1 MAHAFR
7 LLATGE
13 GTAAFNMALDE
24 AILEAVSA
32 GQAAPTLRLYA
43 WKPAAI
49 SIGYF
54 QGLAEEV
61 DLDACAA
68 NGADVVRRITGG
80 GAVFHQ
86 AEITYS
92 IVIPEGHPLFVR
104 SVLASYERIC
114 AGVIAG
120 LGVLGIQAAFAPIN
134 DIVAGGKKV
143 SGNAQTRKKGCI
155 LQHGTVLLDV
165 DVELMFDLLKVPA
178 EKAKGK
184 LIEDVKQRVTGLRA
198 LRGSP
203 VPYAEAEAA
212 MAVGFAEALSL
223 EYGTQA
229 ASGQAAPSA
238 AAGAVLPTPAELAA
252 AAVIAAEKFA
262 TEAWTA
268 KR

>member
-7 LLATGE
+7 LLTTGE
-13 GTAAFNMALDE
+13 GSAAFNMGLDE
-24 AILEAVSA
+24 AILASVSK
-32 GQAAPTLRLYA
+32 GAAEPTLRLYA
-43 WKPAAI
+43 WKPSAI

-54 QGLAEEV
+54 QGLSEEV
-61 DLDACAA
+61 DLDACRA
-68 NGADVVRRITGG
+68 NGVDVVRRITGG

-92 IVIPEGHPLFVR
+92 VVIPEGHPLFVR
-104 SVLASYERIC
+104 SVLASYERVC

-120 LGVLGIQAAFAPIN
+120 LGVLGVQASFAPIN
-134 DIVAGGKKV
+134 DIVSAGKKV
-143 SGNAQTRKKGCI
+143 SGNAQTRKMGCL

-198 LRGSP
+198 LRGAA
-203 VPYAEAEAA
+203 VPYAEAETA
-212 MAVGFAEALSL
+212 MAKGFAEALGL
-223 EYGTQA
+223 DLT
-229 ASGQAAPSA
+229 PSRPTSAEAERA
-238 AAGAVLPTPAELAA
+238 AA
-252 AAVIAAEKFA
+252 IAAEKFA
-262 TEAWTA
+262 TEAWTS